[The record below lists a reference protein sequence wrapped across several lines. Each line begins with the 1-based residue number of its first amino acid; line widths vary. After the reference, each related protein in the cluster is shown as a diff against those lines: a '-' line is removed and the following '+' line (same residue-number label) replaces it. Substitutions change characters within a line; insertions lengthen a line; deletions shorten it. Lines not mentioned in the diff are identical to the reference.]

1 LARVVCLVPR
11 ETSHGA
17 QRQNVTP
24 ILAGAAALSL
34 SCSATSHLQPAVSG
48 TRSKG
53 ALEDAERYVK
63 GRAYPEDFAE
73 AASPPAQTK
82 DSRSAG
88 ETQELRGLSVQEIE
102 LWLKGEAQADA
113 GDTPFAESDAL
124 EEQAGV
130 ARSEFDHAVYEEYV
144 RGFDDVPTL
153 HDAVGMPPRRVVPPD
168 FRRGERPDQRK
179 ERRLDAQSL
188 REARTADLE
197 GSYLEYEQPEPAR
210 GANKKPKR
218 GRPRKSGKRKKR

>member
-1 LARVVCLVPR
+1 M
-11 ETSHGA
+11 
-17 QRQNVTP
+17 
-24 ILAGAAALSL
+24 
-34 SCSATSHLQPAVSG
+34 
-48 TRSKG
+48 
-53 ALEDAERYVK
+53 K
-63 GRAYPEDFAE
+63 GRAHSEDFAE
-73 AASPPAQTK
+73 AAGPPARTK

-102 LWLKGEAQADA
+102 LWLKGEAQADEWQA
-113 GDTPFAESDAL
+113 PFAEIDAL

-130 ARSEFDHAVYEEYV
+130 ARSEFDHAAYQEYA

-153 HDAVGMPPRRVVPPD
+153 HDAVGLPPRRVVPPD

-197 GSYLEYEQPEPAR
+197 GAYLEYAQPEPAR
-210 GANKKPKR
+210 GASKKPKR
-218 GRPRKSGKRKKR
+218 GKPRKSGKRKKR